1 MATLLKMVKSK
12 KNVIDILNLNSKD
25 YYIVHRLD
33 KETSGLMLIAKNR
46 FTLKNFQRCLN

>member
-1 MATLLKMVKSK
+1 M
-12 KNVIDILNLNSKD
+12 IDILNLNSKD

-46 FTLKNFQRCLN
+46 FYAKKFSDMFKLREIKKIFSDT